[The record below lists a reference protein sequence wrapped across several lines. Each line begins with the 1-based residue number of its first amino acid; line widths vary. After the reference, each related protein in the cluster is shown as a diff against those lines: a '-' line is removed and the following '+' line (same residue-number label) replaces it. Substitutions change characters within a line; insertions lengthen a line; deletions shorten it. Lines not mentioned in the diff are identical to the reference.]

1 MLKVAGI
8 IESERSLQNSEEE
21 DKNQSPS
28 MTITSEEI
36 PSYLELVDEE
46 PKEVFIYNET
56 VLDQLIIDSLYSP
69 VPNKVT
75 E

>member
-56 VLDQLIIDSLYSP
+56 VLDQLIIDPLYSP